1 MGNIST
7 IQSAVNQ
14 AFRTLGDL
22 VGSFTLNRVTLTFD
36 PLTSDTTSVSTT
48 FVGEGVFDND
58 KSKMA
63 SLTVLTKDQTRI
75 WLKIT
80 TEPLLSDT
88 LTFPDG
94 SVRSIVE
101 VRPVRANTTV
111 FIYEVI
117 CGP

>member
-1 MGNIST
+1 MGNIAT
-7 IQSAVNQ
+7 LQSAINQ
-14 AFRTLGDL
+14 AFTVLGDL
-22 VGSFTLNRVTLTFD
+22 VGSFTLNRVTVTFD

-58 KSKMA
+58 KSKLA
-63 SLTVLTKDQTRI
+63 SMTVLAKDQTRI
-75 WLKIT
+75 WLKIAE
-80 TEPLLSDT
+80 EPLLSDT

-94 SVRSIVE
+94 SNRAIVE
-101 VRPVRANTTV
+101 VKPVRANTTV